1 MGKSSTFNADF
12 NLDLAFRSSI
22 RNPTGDLVE
31 VTCPRSAIKT
41 LEHVN

>member
-1 MGKSSTFNADF
+1 MGKSSTFNGDF

-22 RNPTGDLVE
+22 RNPTGNLVQ
-31 VTCPRSAIKT
+31 VTCLRSAIKT